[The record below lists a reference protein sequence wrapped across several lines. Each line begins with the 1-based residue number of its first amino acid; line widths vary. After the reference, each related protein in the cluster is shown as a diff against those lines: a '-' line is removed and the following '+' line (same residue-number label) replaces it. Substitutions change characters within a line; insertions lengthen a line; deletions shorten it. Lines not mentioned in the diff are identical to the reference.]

1 LKAIPAP
8 ARCSNEVRLLTHDLS
23 PRPLNP
29 APKAPPMTWPNGA
42 KSALFIGFDVDAET
56 AWIGNNPSNVDRM
69 VTTSHGGYDARVG
82 IGRILELM
90 DELSLKGTFFTPGWT
105 ALAHFAACEDIVK
118 AGHEIG
124 HHGYLHKLPEREKL
138 EEAFEEIDRGFEA
151 LQRALGVRPVGYRAP
166 SGENFPELLAYLAKS
181 GIRYSSSF
189 RDDILPYRHASHN
202 GVAGPVEIP
211 VNFAFDDW
219 NFGMS
224 SRASPRPLFGREA
237 ILPLWIDEFEATHA
251 WGGVTTLVLHPQ
263 VSGRP
268 MRWHCLRDFLR
279 HVQSKSDVWI
289 ATGQQIVDHFEACE
303 AASPSPA
310 GLAAGVT
317 AARPASR
324 SAGPG
329 PVR

>member
-1 LKAIPAP
+1 MPITAQHFAEEI
-8 ARCSNEVRLLTHDLS
+8 SMTYDLS

-29 APKAPPMTWPNGA
+29 APAAPAMTWPNGA
-42 KSALFIGFDVDAET
+42 RSAVFVGFDVDAET

-82 IGRILELM
+82 IRKILELM
-90 DELSLKGTFFTPGWT
+90 DELAIKATFFTPGWT
-105 ALAHFAACEDIVK
+105 ALAHRAICETMLA

-124 HHGYLHKLPEREKL
+124 HHGYLHKLPERDKL
-138 EEAFEEIDRGFEA
+138 DEAFEEIDRGFEA
-151 LQRALGVRPVGYRAP
+151 LQSALGVRPVGYRAP

-189 RDDILPYRHASHN
+189 RDDILPYRHASY
-202 GVAGPVEIP
+202 GTDRGLVEIP

-224 SRASPRPLFGREA
+224 SRTSSRPLFGRDA
-237 ILPLWIDEFEATHA
+237 VLQLWIDEFEAIHA

-268 MRWHCLRDFLR
+268 MRWHLLRDFLR
-279 HVQSKSDVWI
+279 YVQAKPDVWV
-289 ATGQQIVDHFEACE
+289 ATGREITEHFENLE
-303 AASPSPA
+303 ARQ
-310 GLAAGVT
+310 AATSIG
-317 AARPASR
+317 
-324 SAGPG
+324 
-329 PVR
+329 